1 MIDSTIENPCYD
13 TVGIFYPFN
22 SEEEFMNELNRIS
35 PLLEQSEL
43 KRKNHTG
50 AIILTGKIR
59 NIKAVVTRSGVSIIG
74 SLCVYHKGNNY
85 LSMTR
90 KEVML
95 CILSLQVLLGLPLQN
110 AIVRRLDFGCCLKMN
125 ERPEI
130 YFSSLGSCGKYERW
144 SREYS
149 QYYETKYKT
158 LIFYNKTIEMTSRNF
173 TGLPEQI
180 HNNTLR
186 FELRMRRQ
194 LAYQL
199 NREVVLVKDLYDE
212 QFYKEMIDRWMNE
225 YERINKNKLLSPIK
239 NNLSC
244 NDGID
249 YTLSSLIELHG
260 TNNLTKII
268 ERLKYKFTRGAF
280 ARYQKKL
287 KSLKFLSK
295 ESELITELNTKIL
308 LIKENALFIA
318 SNEG

>member
-1 MIDSTIENPCYD
+1 MIDITIENPSYD
-13 TVGIFYPFN
+13 TVSFYYRFT
-22 SEEEFMNELNRIS
+22 SEEEYLSYLEWVS
-35 PLLEQSEL
+35 PRLEKSEL
-43 KRKNHTG
+43 RRKNDTG
-50 AIILTGKIR
+50 EMILTGRHR
-59 NIKAVVTRSGVSIIG
+59 NIKVVVTRAGVSCIG
-74 SLCVYHKGNNY
+74 SICVYYKGNNY

-90 KEVML
+90 NEVML
-95 CILSLQVLLGLPLQN
+95 CILSLEVVLGLPLQN
-110 AIVRRLDFGCCLKMN
+110 AVVRRLDFGCCLKMK
-125 ERPEI
+125 EQPEI

-144 SREYS
+144 SREHS
-149 QYYETKYKT
+149 QYYETKYRT

-199 NREVVLVKDLYDE
+199 NREVVLVKDLYGE
-212 QFYKEMIDRWMNE
+212 LFYKEMTDRWVGE
-225 YERINKNKLLSPIK
+225 YERIHKNKLLSPIK
-239 NNLSC
+239 NNLTC

-260 TNNLTKII
+260 ISNLIGIT
-268 ERLKYKFTRGAF
+268 ENLKDKFTRGAF
-280 ARYQKKL
+280 SRYQKKL

-308 LIKENALFIA
+308 QIKKNALFIA